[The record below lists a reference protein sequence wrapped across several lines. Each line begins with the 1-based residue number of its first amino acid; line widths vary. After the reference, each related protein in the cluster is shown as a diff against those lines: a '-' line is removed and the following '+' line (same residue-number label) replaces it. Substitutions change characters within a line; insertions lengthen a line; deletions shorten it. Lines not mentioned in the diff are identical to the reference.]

1 MLTDID
7 YSTCVHV
14 HLDVS
19 RLHPCIPH
27 RCHCHGYFHCQTW
40 HARTSRRNRHR
51 FPFRPTPCGLRSFS
65 RGNGTCWR
73 NWPHYAPPRSWSGT
87 RHCSTQRNISKDGEL
102 QALKIGK
109 FFEKND
115 IKITKVL
122 SSEWCRCKDTAKIA
136 FGNYETKNFL
146 NSFYDERFSENKD
159 KQILDFQK
167 FIQNWDQSGNLV
179 LVTHYVVIS
188 EILDLATSSGE
199 IVITDNNLEILSSFE
214 IN

>member
-1 MLTDID
+1 MK
-7 YSTCVHV
+7 
-14 HLDVS
+14 
-19 RLHPCIPH
+19 
-27 RCHCHGYFHCQTW
+27 YFKIILIFFLFLLEKTSFADENIVEILKKEDNIIFIR
-40 HARTSRRNRHR
+40 HAIA
-51 FPFRPTPCGLRSFS
+51 P
-65 RGNGTCWR
+65 GNGD
-73 NWPHYAPPRSWSGT
+73 PPNFDILN
-87 RHCSTQRNISKDGEL
+87 CSTQRNLSKDGEL
-102 QALKIGK
+102 QALKIGE
-109 FFEKND
+109 FFKKND

-122 SSEWCRCKDTAKIA
+122 SSEWCRCKDTAKIV

-167 FIQNWDQSGNLV
+167 FIKNWDYSGNLA

>member
-1 MLTDID
+1 MK
-7 YSTCVHV
+7 
-14 HLDVS
+14 
-19 RLHPCIPH
+19 
-27 RCHCHGYFHCQTW
+27 YFKIILILFLFLLNNKTSFANENIVEILKKGGNIIFIR
-40 HARTSRRNRHR
+40 HAIA
-51 FPFRPTPCGLRSFS
+51 P
-65 RGNGTCWR
+65 GNGDPQ
-73 NWPHYAPPRSWSGT
+73 NFDISN
-87 RHCSTQRNISKDGEL
+87 CSTQRNLSKDGEL

-109 FFEKND
+109 FFKEND
-115 IKITKVL
+115 IKLTKVL

-167 FIQNWDQSGNLV
+167 FIRNWNKSGNLV

-188 EILDLATSSGE
+188 EILDLTTSSGE
-199 IVITDNNLEILSSFE
+199 IVITDTNLKFLSSIE

>member
-1 MLTDID
+1 MK
-7 YSTCVHV
+7 
-14 HLDVS
+14 
-19 RLHPCIPH
+19 
-27 RCHCHGYFHCQTW
+27 YFKIILVFFLFLLSETSLASENIVEILKKENNIIFIR
-40 HARTSRRNRHR
+40 HAIA
-51 FPFRPTPCGLRSFS
+51 P
-65 RGNGTCWR
+65 GNGDPQ
-73 NWPHYAPPRSWSGT
+73 NFDISD
-87 RHCSTQRNISKDGEL
+87 CSTQRNLSKDGEL

-109 FFEKND
+109 FFKEND
-115 IKITKVL
+115 IKFTKVL

-136 FGNYETKNFL
+136 FGSYETKNFL

-167 FIQNWDQSGNLV
+167 FIKNWNYSGNLA

-199 IVITDNNLEILSSFE
+199 IVITNKNLEILSSLE